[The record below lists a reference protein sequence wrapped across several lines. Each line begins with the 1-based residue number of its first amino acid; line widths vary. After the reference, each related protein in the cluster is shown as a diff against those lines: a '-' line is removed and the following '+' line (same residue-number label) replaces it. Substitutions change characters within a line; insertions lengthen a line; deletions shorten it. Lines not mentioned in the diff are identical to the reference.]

1 MDSRRR
7 FDSQDGDMMSTLWNM
22 YFQFQPTNWV
32 LCSGSHFS
40 FAIRTLIKGQLE
52 TFSKTNVV
60 FFFFL
65 FPVFLFLLETLLLSE
80 KNLYDTFFSSSK
92 AEECFVTLLER
103 EKIRR
108 IHT

>member
-40 FAIRTLIKGQLE
+40 FAIRTLIRSQLE
-52 TFSKTNVV
+52 TFSKTS
-60 FFFFL
+60 FFFL
-65 FPVFLFLLETLLLSE
+65 FPVFLSLLETLLLPE
-80 KNLYDTFFSSSK
+80 KNLYDTFF
-92 AEECFVTLLER
+92 FLL
-103 EKIRR
+103 
-108 IHT
+108 